1 MKRLIL
7 ILALAIGVKA
17 FDIKYATDPAFC
29 IRTQTEISVCLF
41 AVPMYNFA
49 KYTKMSQTEEKKGDK
64 AGKDKLEK
72 LKSKIKFEF
81 RKACYL
87 WDTMSPMAQNFVIN
101 SLMDGENPVV
111 NEGEM
116 EEFCLKVKP

>member
-7 ILALAIGVKA
+7 FLALAVGVKA

-41 AVPMYNFA
+41 AVPLYNTF
-49 KYTKMSQTEEKKGDK
+49 KYLKMRQAEEKKGDQ
-64 AGKDKLEK
+64 ADKNKIEK
-72 LKSKIKFEF
+72 LKKKTNFEF

-101 SLMDGENPVV
+101 SLMDGDNPAV

-116 EEFCLKVKP
+116 EEFCLEVKP